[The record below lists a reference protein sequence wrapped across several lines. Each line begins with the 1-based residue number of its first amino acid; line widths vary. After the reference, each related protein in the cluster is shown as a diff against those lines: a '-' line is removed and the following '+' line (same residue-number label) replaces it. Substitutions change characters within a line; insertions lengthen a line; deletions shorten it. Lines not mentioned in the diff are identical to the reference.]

1 MDQCNIYKGQ
11 LLRLQMH
18 TFFDLVVWLSGI
30 YPTDKLLGSKPKR
43 YKLMCCSII
52 CNSQRSEVIS
62 VFINTLQ
69 YFNPYEIS
77 SPEKEWGGLS
87 CIDMNHFPRHIHI
100 YTHTHISVFSHSVM
114 SKLFVT
120 PWTRAHQAPLSM
132 AFSMQEHWSGL
143 PCPSPGDLPNPGIE
157 ARSPTLRWMLY
168 CLRHQGSLH
177 SYMLLPKISLDEEN
191 YIVWRLGKRL
201 FIIQIRLGYI

>member
-120 PWTRAHQAPLSM
+120 PWTRAHQSLLSM
-132 AFSMQEHWSGL
+132 
-143 PCPSPGDLPNPGIE
+143 
-157 ARSPTLRWMLY
+157 
-168 CLRHQGSLH
+168 GSLQART
-177 SYMLLPKISLDEEN
+177 LDW
-191 YIVWRLGKRL
+191 IAIPSSRGSSQPRDQTHVSCSPALAGGFFTLHHLGSSKSP
-201 FIIQIRLGYI
+201 